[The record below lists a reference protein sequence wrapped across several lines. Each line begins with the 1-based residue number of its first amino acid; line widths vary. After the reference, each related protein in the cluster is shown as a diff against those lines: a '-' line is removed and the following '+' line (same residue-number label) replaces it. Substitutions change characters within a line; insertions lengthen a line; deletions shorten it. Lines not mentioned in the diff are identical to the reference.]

1 MNNFVRSPF
10 FLLLIIALLAASATI
25 FKKQS
30 TENQVDDNTQI
41 ATSQSSAR
49 KAVTNYFRY
58 GKEHNEDCIQYL
70 APVLEKYYLQKNITR
85 ERTLSFS
92 RDWWQK
98 YPYEEFNINWD
109 TVEETDLGNGYTQ
122 FKTQMNYCK
131 GQESYDKI
139 CKDITLIIKLNEN
152 NEIYYLANK

>member
-1 MNNFVRSPF
+1 MNNFFRSPL
-10 FLLLIIALLAASATI
+10 FLLLIIGILIGVAAIVKS
-25 FKKQS
+25 QNV
-30 TENQVDDNTQI
+30 ENEVDNTEVS
-41 ATSQSSAR
+41 TSKSFAR
-49 KAVTNYFRY
+49 KAVENYFSY
-58 GKEHNEDCIQYL
+58 GKQHNEACIQYL

-98 YPYEEFNINWD
+98 YPYEEFNIKWD

-131 GQESYDKI
+131 GKESYDMN
-139 CKDITLIIKLNEN
+139 CKDITLIIKLNGD

>member
-1 MNNFVRSPF
+1 MNNFFRSPF
-10 FLLLIIALLAASATI
+10 FLLLIIGVLVAAAAIYKNQNS
-25 FKKQS
+25 
-30 TENQVDDNTQI
+30 ENAINI
-41 ATSQSSAR
+41 EGIPTSKPPAR
-49 KAVTNYFRY
+49 KAVENYFSY
-58 GKEHNEDCIQYL
+58 GKQHREDCIQYL

-98 YPYEEFNINWD
+98 YPYEEFNIDWE

-131 GQESYDKI
+131 GKESYEMN

-152 NEIYYLANK
+152 NQIYYLANK